1 MRSRRSGGVSVNQ
14 RRKCAIRGTSR
25 SVSRV
30 RPLSVAM
37 LRTAERPFLNSPAS
51 FHLRVPRC
59 NSCPYRWRQKDPT
72 GSFPVFCGSP
82 SAPFRMLSP
91 ICLARIV
98 PSRDKENPFLDTFRR
113 LAIALRLDGYSQ
125 HVVFAGDSLRRR
137 ASSIIRQGNEA
148 KKGALNGD

>member
-1 MRSRRSGGVSVNQ
+1 MRTSGPNDVSENQ
-14 RRKCAIRGTSR
+14 SGKCAIRDTLR
-25 SVSRV
+25 SVSRDQ
-30 RPLSVAM
+30 PPSVAT
-37 LRTAERPFLNSPAS
+37 LPTAGTLFLGWS
-51 FHLRVPRC
+51 FSFRARAPRC
-59 NSCPYRWRQKDPT
+59 SSYPYRWRRKDPT
-72 GSFPVFCGSP
+72 GSFPASCGSLA
-82 SAPFRMLSP
+82 APFRMLSP

-125 HVVFAGDSLRRR
+125 HVVFTGDSLLRR